1 MTAVPAAA
9 PAVPD
14 RAAAG
19 VRIASIDMLRGLVI
33 VLMALDHV
41 RDYFHAGAYQ
51 FDPLDPA
58 RTDAWL
64 YATRWVT
71 HFCAPTFVF
80 LAGTSA
86 WLQLEKGK
94 SRADL
99 ARFLV
104 TRGLWLVVLEFTIVS
119 FGWAFAFPYMLFLQV
134 IWAIGWSMAILAALI
149 WLPRVAVLAIGAGV
163 IAGHGLLNPIQPEQ
177 LGALAQLWIFL
188 HDPGPVIVAG
198 QPVGLA
204 LYPVLPWA
212 GIMAF
217 GYGLAA
223 WFAAP
228 ANVRDRNFLIL
239 GASMIAAFA
248 VLRVINQFGD
258 NQPWSAQSDAL
269 TTAMSF
275 MNLTKYPPSLMYVC
289 ATLGP
294 MLLLVPALERLRGPL
309 AGWLRTYGAVPLF
322 AYVLHI
328 YIVHALAMAANAAMG
343 HDTAGFHN
351 FILNVFT
358 DPQSLAGTGFD
369 LWGAYLAWAV
379 VLAILF
385 PLCAWFARVKRT
397 RKDWWL
403 SYL

>member
-1 MTAVPAAA
+1 S
-9 PAVPD
+9 
-14 RAAAG
+14 AAAG

-64 YATRWVT
+64 YATRWIT

-86 WLQLEKGK
+86 WLQLAKGK
-94 SRADL
+94 SRAAL
-99 ARFLV
+99 SRFLV

-119 FGWAFAFPYMLFLQV
+119 FGWAFAFPYMIFLQV
-134 IWAIGWSMAILAALI
+134 IWAIGWSMVILAALI

-177 LGALAQLWIFL
+177 LGAFAQLWIFL

-198 QPVGLA
+198 QPVGFA

-248 VLRVINQFGD
+248 VLRVINQYGD
-258 NQPWSAQSDAL
+258 NQPWSEQSDAL

-294 MLLLVPALERLRGPL
+294 MLLLVPALERMRGPL

-328 YIVHALAMAANAAMG
+328 YIVHALAMAANAAAG
-343 HDTAGFHN
+343 RDVAGFHN
-351 FILNVFT
+351 FIVNVFT
-358 DPQSLAGTGFD
+358 NPAALAGTGFD
-369 LWGAYLAWAV
+369 LWVAYLAWAV